1 MNPHRS
7 TEKPDTEKSIPGFAQ
22 SRNWLAGS
30 AIATGA
36 MAATNAS
43 AGIVQITQDSSLRI
57 PFSSLPANGV
67 KFSIESDLTGDGLD
81 DAPGLNVSKGS
92 GASATMNTYFKSMAF
107 NLASTL
113 YASVVMVA
121 NTNGSGAP
129 IAKKFYV
136 SVNGTGF
143 DTQSQ
148 PFSKSFLVG
157 VTFRDNR
164 INSGAPTDGLIHVR
178 ATSTASEP
186 VMEIVRLIFDDESTI
201 LIGATATDS
210 YPEWE
215 SPADRAARLALIAS
229 LESKAKKL
237 KKKAALAKRAGQT
250 AKAKRLLKKAKSF
263 LARARSLKR

>member
-1 MNPHRS
+1 MNPHLS
-7 TEKPDTEKSIPGFAQ
+7 TKEPGTEKTLPRLAH

-67 KFSIESDLTGDGLD
+67 KFTIEGDLTGDGLV

-92 GASATMNTYFKSMAF
+92 GSSATLNTYFKSMAF

-113 YASVVMVA
+113 YASVVIVA

-136 SVNGTGF
+136 SVSGTGF

-148 PFSKSFLVG
+148 PFAKSFLIG
-157 VTFRDNR
+157 VTFRDTR
-164 INSGAPTDGLIHVR
+164 INGGAATEGSIHVR
-178 ATSTASEP
+178 ATSTTSEP
-186 VMEIVRLIFDDESTI
+186 VMQVVRLIFDDESTT
-201 LIGATATDS
+201 LTGGNTVEN

-215 SPADRAARLALIAS
+215 SPASRAARLAFITS

-237 KKKAALAKRAGQT
+237 KKKAAKAKRKGQT
-250 AKAKRLLKKAKSF
+250 AKAKRLLKKARSF
-263 LARARSLKR
+263 LKRARSLK